1 MTIYNDLVV
10 RGALM
15 KVVRSSTTRHP
26 STGAD
31 QLEIQCRWPW
41 TPEANEGGDKTYCS
55 PDIEGLPWSDD
66 RDAVGEYA
74 VVIRRGYIKKNK
86 EKQTFDGTHLWM
98 WQWYVERFGEITEKE
113 KIGDQRDYYGDRPA
127 QITNTSGA
135 SGGGSPDINPAAL
148 GACANY
154 ANDQINNGTFPC
166 PDGVDFFEHFLWVRD
181 CFYYKVNQV
190 PPRPREEIT
199 GPDALINEPVVMEY
213 SFDISTGR
221 EEVAEPPEEP
231 TVEANMGP
239 CPKHDREFMAMS
251 DGTWGHSVRD
261 GLCIWSMDG
270 PVHRPNQPLE
280 EPEGIGDLEPSMN
293 LEGR

>member
-1 MTIYNDLVV
+1 MTINNDLVI

-15 KVVRSSTTRHP
+15 KATKSSTTRNP

-55 PDIEGLPWSDD
+55 PGVEGLPWSDD

-74 VVIRRGYIKKNK
+74 VVVRRGYIKKNK

-127 QITNTSGA
+127 QITNTSGG
-135 SGGGSPDINPAAL
+135 SGGGSPEVNPAAI

-154 ANDQINNGTFPC
+154 AHDQISNGTFPFLGSGM
-166 PDGVDFFEHFLWVRD
+166 DEYFQHFLYVRD
-181 CFYYKVNQV
+181 CNYWKVNQV
-190 PPRPREEIT
+190 PPRSREEIT
-199 GPDALINEPVVMEY
+199 GEAPV
-213 SFDISTGR
+213 
-221 EEVAEPPEEP
+221 VAEPVIEESNIQEHCETHERP
-231 TVEANMGP
+231 WMEL
-239 CPKHDREFMAMS
+239 S
-251 DGTWGHSVRD
+251 DGTWGHNIK
-261 GLCIWSMDG
+261 GGMCIWSPDG
-270 PVHRPNQPLE
+270 IWFKPNKPVAE
-280 EPEGIGDLEPSMN
+280 EPDATAEFEPSMN
-293 LEGR
+293 FDRS

>member
-1 MTIYNDLVV
+1 
-10 RGALM
+10 
-15 KVVRSSTTRHP
+15 
-26 STGAD
+26 
-31 QLEIQCRWPW
+31 
-41 TPEANEGGDKTYCS
+41 
-55 PDIEGLPWSDD
+55 
-66 RDAVGEYA
+66 
-74 VVIRRGYIKKNK
+74 
-86 EKQTFDGTHLWM
+86 M

-154 ANDQINNGTFPC
+154 ANDHINNGTFPC

-181 CFYYKVNQV
+181 CFYWKVNQV

-199 GPDALINEPVVMEY
+199 G
-213 SFDISTGR
+213 
-221 EEVAEPPEEP
+221 EVAEPQEKP

-239 CPKHDREFMAMS
+239 CVKHDREFMAMS
-251 DGTWGHSVRD
+251 DGTWAHSVRD

-270 PVHRPNQPLE
+270 PVFRPNQPLE
-280 EPEGIGDLEPSMN
+280 EPEGIGDFEPSMN
-293 LEGR
+293 FEGR

>member
-1 MTIYNDLVV
+1 MTINNDLVI

-15 KVVRSSTTRHP
+15 KATKSSTTRNP

-55 PDIEGLPWSDD
+55 PGVEGLPWSDD

-74 VVIRRGYIKKNK
+74 VVVRRGYIKKNK

-135 SGGGSPDINPAAL
+135 SGGGSPEFNPLAV
-148 GACANY
+148 GACGNWANSH
-154 ANDQINNGTFPC
+154 ITSGIIPC
-166 PDGVDFFEHFLWVRD
+166 PEGTDPVEHFLWVRD
-181 CFYYKVNQV
+181 CFYWKVNQV
-190 PPRPREEIT
+190 PPRSREEIT
-199 GPDALINEPVVMEY
+199 GEAPIIAEPV
-213 SFDISTGR
+213 I
-221 EEVAEPPEEP
+221 EESELGEDCP
-231 TVEANMGP
+231 THNRPWV
-239 CPKHDREFMAMS
+239 KLS
-251 DGTWGHSVRD
+251 DKTWGHNIK
-261 GLCIWSMDG
+261 GGMCIWSADG
-270 PVHRPNQPLE
+270 IWFKPNKPVAE
-280 EPEGIGDLEPSMN
+280 EPDATAEYEPSMN
-293 LEGR
+293 FDRS